1 MKIHANE
8 ILMIRPAS
16 FAFNNMTAKNN
27 HFQTDL
33 GLSSAE
39 VQQKALFEFD
49 HMVQQ
54 LTSAGI
60 KVHVLPDS
68 IHPLKP
74 DAIFPNNWL
83 VVGNKK
89 ITLFPMYS
97 ENRRLERTQSILD
110 YVKKIR
116 PTYEVNDL
124 SDWEQKNHFLEG
136 TGSMVFDHATKSCYA
151 CISERTDEELLK
163 KYCKQIQYEP
173 IVFGAIDE
181 SGRPIYHTNVMM
193 SIGPDYIVVCSD
205 SIENNSEKK
214 WVQSRMELSG
224 KRIIEIN
231 HKQMNDFCANILAVN
246 AGSKIKIISSIRAYT
261 AFSAVQKSI
270 LEKSGEII
278 PIDIDIIEKVG
289 GGGVRCMICEL
300 Y

>member
-1 MKIHANE
+1 MQANE

-16 FAFNNMTAKNN
+16 FAFNKMTAKNN
-27 HFQTDL
+27 HFQYDL
-33 GLSSAE
+33 SLSTSE
-39 VQQKALFEFD
+39 VQHKALCEFD
-49 HMVQQ
+49 HMVEQ
-54 LTSAGI
+54 LKTAGI

-68 IHPLKP
+68 IYPPKP

-83 VVGNKK
+83 VVGNNK
-89 ITLFPMYS
+89 ITLFPMFS
-97 ENRRLERTQSILD
+97 ENRRLERTRIILD

-116 PTYEVNDL
+116 ADYKVNDL
-124 SDWEQKNHFLEG
+124 SYWEHKNHFLEG

-151 CISERTDEELLK
+151 CISERTDEEILK
-163 KYCKQIQYEP
+163 KFCRQIQYEP
-173 IVFGAIDE
+173 IVFGAFDE
-181 SGRPIYHTNVMM
+181 FGRPIYHTNVMM

-214 WVQSRMELSG
+214 RVQCKMETSG

-231 HKQMNDFCANILAVN
+231 HGQMNDFCANILAVN
-246 AGSKIKIISSIRAYT
+246 AGSKIKIISSKRAYA
-261 AFSAVQKSI
+261 AFSANQKSI

-278 PIDIDIIEKVG
+278 PIDIDVIEKVG